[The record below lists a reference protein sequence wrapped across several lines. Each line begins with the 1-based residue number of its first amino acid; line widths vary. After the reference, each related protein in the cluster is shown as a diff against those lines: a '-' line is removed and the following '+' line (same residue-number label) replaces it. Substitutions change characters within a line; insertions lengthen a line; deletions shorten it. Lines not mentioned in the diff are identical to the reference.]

1 MPRRPGRQGLFWTAV
16 VLIALVA
23 ALDLV
28 RGPSSYLR
36 GWWSGMEPT
45 RGEATRSWLERA
57 RDAFPR

>member
-1 MPRRPGRQGLFWTAV
+1 

-57 RDAFPR
+57 RDAFR